1 MRDVEL
7 YRYLLGLESPWT
19 VGRVELKVT
28 EQRVD
33 IWAEHPEGVRWSCP
47 ECGRELALYD
57 HSAERSWRH
66 LDSCQ
71 FMTYLHAR
79 PPRVDCPDHGVRQ
92 VRLPW
97 AEPHARFTALFERLA
112 IDLLR
117 ETSVEGA
124 TRILRISWDEA
135 WHIIE
140 RAVARGLT
148 AKANLPV
155 AYLGVDEIAFA
166 RGHQYMTVVSDL
178 KGATV
183 EHVAEDR
190 KQESLDSYFKRLSP
204 EQLAAIEGVAVDMW
218 DPFARSILEHVPD
231 AEEKIVYDRFHIM
244 MHVGK
249 AVDTVRKREHRVRSS
264 LGDDTLK
271 GSKYLWLYGAE
282 NLPEK
287 HRARFEDLR
296 AINLKTGRAWA
307 IKESLRDLWSYRS
320 WGWGLRHWKRWYFWV
335 THSRLAPMIAAAN
348 LIKRHL
354 MNVLTYFDHRIT
366 NATSEGINSKILK
379 IKKTACGFRNREHFK
394 VAIYFHCGGL
404 QLYPATHGNLG

>member
-1 MRDVEL
+1 M
-7 YRYLLGLESPWT
+7 G
-19 VGRVELKVT
+19 
-28 EQRVD
+28 
-33 IWAEHPEGVRWSCP
+33 
-47 ECGRELALYD
+47 
-57 HSAERSWRH
+57 
-66 LDSCQ
+66 
-71 FMTYLHAR
+71 
-79 PPRVDCPDHGVRQ
+79 Q

-124 TRILRISWDEA
+124 TRILRISWEEA
-135 WHIIE
+135 WHILE

-148 AKANLPV
+148 AKENRPV
-155 AYLGVDEIAFA
+155 TYLGVDEVAIA
-166 RGHQYMTVVSDL
+166 RGHKYMTVVCDIE
-178 KGATV
+178 GGTV

-231 AEEKIVYDRFHIM
+231 AEGKIVYDRFHIM
-244 MHVGK
+244 THVGK

-296 AINLKTGRAWA
+296 AINRQTGRAWA
-307 IKESLRDLWSYRS
+307 VKESLRDLWSYRS
-320 WGWGLRHWKRWYFWV
+320 WGWGLRHWKRWYFWA

-366 NATSEGINSKILK
+366 NATSEGINSKILTL
-379 IKKTACGFRNREHFK
+379 KKAACGFRNREHFK
-394 VAIYFHCGGL
+394 AAIYFHCGASSFIPLPTGIPDDPFCAAETHKRSASAPARSAASCMPLLASL
-404 QLYPATHGNLG
+404 QCLKIFILQSTQRSVNVPCNPIKIGKQRTPVYSRCYQLASQHPTRSVRNAKPEH

>member
-33 IWAEHPEGVRWSCP
+33 VWAEHPEGVRWSCP
-47 ECGRELALYD
+47 ECGRELAIYD

-97 AEPHARFTALFERLA
+97 AEPHSRFTALFERLA

-140 RAVARGLT
+140 RAVERGLT

-155 AYLGVDEIAFA
+155 AYLGVDEVAIA
-166 RGHQYMTVVSDL
+166 RGHKYMTLVCDL

-190 KQESLDSYFKRLSP
+190 KQESLDSYFRRLSP
-204 EQLAAIEGVAVDMW
+204 EQLAAIEGIAVDMW

-249 AVDTVRKREHRVRSS
+249 AVDTVRKREHRLRSS
-264 LGDDTLK
+264 LGVSA
-271 GSKYLWLYGAE
+271 GV
-282 NLPEK
+282 NV
-287 HRARFEDLR
+287 
-296 AINLKTGRAWA
+296 
-307 IKESLRDLWSYRS
+307 
-320 WGWGLRHWKRWYFWV
+320 GLECP
-335 THSRLAPMIAAAN
+335 LIA
-348 LIKRHL
+348 
-354 MNVLTYFDHRIT
+354 
-366 NATSEGINSKILK
+366 GQ
-379 IKKTACGFRNREHFK
+379 K
-394 VAIYFHCGGL
+394 V
-404 QLYPATHGNLG
+404 P